1 MLEAS
6 FLSYYRRPDA
16 PRGRTR
22 KTHAEVGE
30 RSEEMSFIDQ
40 PAAQPS
46 RIPYINDNYL
56 ANEQELV
63 RALAEQADP
72 GESARQK
79 IMNTAAQLVRAVRK
93 NTKND
98 GGIEAFLK
106 TYDLSSD
113 EGVLLMCIAEA
124 LLRIPDADTADRLI
138 ADKITSANWKD
149 HVGTSDSLFVNAST
163 WGLMLTGKIL
173 TLDEIAGAN
182 PTKMLG
188 KLVSRAGEP
197 VVRTAMRQ
205 AMKIMGHQFVMGRN
219 IGEALKRA
227 MKSTDLPYRYSFD
240 MLGESALTAA
250 DAQRYL
256 DNYHAGI
263 KSIGDAH
270 VESADV
276 FSAPGISVKLS
287 ALHPRYEF
295 SHETR
300 VMKELVPNVLEL
312 AQHAREIGIGLTIDS
327 EEAHRFEMWLNI
339 FEEVYRDPSLD
350 GWDGLGVALQTYQ
363 RRGNDGL
370 RFLIDLASEIG
381 RRIPVRL
388 VKGAYWDSEVKWAQE
403 QGLDSYPVYTRKSH
417 SDVSYLAAAR
427 TALAAEDK
435 IYAQFA
441 THNAHTLASVLHY
454 AGSRRDYEFQR
465 LHGMGEELYA
475 EVVDPEKHDRPCRV
489 YAPVGNHED
498 LLPYLVR
505 RLLENGSNTSFV
517 NKIADESID
526 VQDIIADPLATA
538 RSHDYAAHDRIP
550 TPADIFQPERSN
562 SVGINIANRSVSKQL
577 LAELEEA
584 AAKPIT
590 AKPIVGGK
598 ELDGPEEPSVNPAN
612 VAEIVGV
619 CHQASSDAVIKAIDI
634 SVAAQPAWCR
644 LGAYERD
651 KILNRAADLYEKH
664 RDELL
669 GLIVR
674 EGGRSIP
681 DAISELREAVDFMRY
696 YGAQAKKH
704 FGEPIVLPGP
714 TGERNT
720 MSMRGKGVFIA
731 ISPWNFPLAIFTG
744 QVTAALAAGNA
755 VLAKPA
761 APTPLIAYRAIQL
774 LHEAGVPADVLHYVP
789 CGGRMIGE
797 AGVADPRIAGV
808 VFTGSTGVAQTIN
821 QTLAHRDGPIG
832 TLIAET
838 GGQNAMFVDSSA
850 LPEQVVHDSIYSAF
864 NSAGQRC
871 SALRL
876 LCVQE
881 EIEPRT
887 LDLLKGYMEELTIGD
902 PRHLS
907 TDVGPCIDD
916 PSRQGLAK
924 HVERMAK
931 EQKIVHRCTLPEG
944 SDIGTYFAPTLVEID
959 DISAL
964 TEEQFGPILHVV
976 KFKSRHLDDMVKA
989 VNGTGFGLTMGLHS
1003 RIDSR
1008 VAGLAADC
1016 GAGNLYVNRNMIGAV
1031 VGVQPFGGRGL
1042 SGTGPKAGGP
1052 HYVQR
1057 FGTEFT
1063 LSNNISAVGG
1073 NASLLTLG
1081 SD

>member
-1 MLEAS
+1 ME
-6 FLSYYRRPDA
+6 F
-16 PRGRTR
+16 
-22 KTHAEVGE
+22 
-30 RSEEMSFIDQ
+30 EMSFVDQ
-40 PAAQPS
+40 PAARES
-46 RIPYINDNYL
+46 SISYINENYL
-56 ANEQELV
+56 ADEQEIV
-63 RALAEQADP
+63 RNLAAEADP
-72 GESARQK
+72 GASTRQK
-79 IMNTAAQLVRAVRK
+79 IAETAAQLVRAVRK
-93 NTKND
+93 NSKND
-98 GGIEAFLK
+98 GGIEAFLQQ
-106 TYDLSSD
+106 YDLSSD
-113 EGVLLMCIAEA
+113 EGVLLMCVAEA

-138 ADKITSANWKD
+138 ADKITAAKWQD

-173 TLDEIAGAN
+173 TLDEIAKGN

-256 DNYHAGI
+256 DNYHEGI
-263 KSIGDAH
+263 KSIGDAR
-270 VESADV
+270 VESEDV

-295 SHETR
+295 SHEER
-300 VMKELVPNVLEL
+300 VMAELVPSVLEL
-312 AQHAREIGIGLTIDS
+312 AKHAKDIGIGLTIDS
-327 EEAHRFEMWLNI
+327 EEAHRLEMWLNI
-339 FEEVYRDPSLD
+339 FERVYRDPALD
-350 GWDGLGVALQTYQ
+350 GWDGFGVALQTYQ
-363 RRGNDGL
+363 RRGRVSL
-370 RFLIDLASEIG
+370 
-381 RRIPVRL
+381 RL

-403 QGLDSYPVYTRKSH
+403 QGLESYPVFTRKSH

-427 TALAAEDK
+427 AALGAGDK

-538 RSHDYAAHDRIP
+538 AAHDYAAHDLIP
-550 TPADIFQPERSN
+550 KPIDIFQPERDN
-562 SVGINIANRSVSKQL
+562 SHGVNLPNRTVSRAL
-577 LAELEEA
+577 LDALESA
-584 AAKPIT
+584 SKKPRT
-590 AKPIVGGK
+590 AKPIIGGK
-598 ELDGPEEPSVNPAN
+598 EVSGKEVPSVNPADSSE
-612 VAEIVGV
+612 VVGI
-619 CHQASSDAVIKAIDI
+619 CHQASGEDLDKAIEL
-634 SVAAQPAWCR
+634 SVAEQPSWDR
-644 LGAYERD
+644 LGAEERAR
-651 KILNRAADLYEKH
+651 ILNRAADLYEEH
-664 RDELL
+664 RDELIDL
-669 GLIVR
+669 CVR
-674 EGGRSIP
+674 EGGRTIP
-681 DAISELREAVDFMRY
+681 DCISELREAVDFMRY

-704 FGEPIVLPGP
+704 FGEPVVLPGP

-720 MSMRGKGVFIA
+720 YSMRGKGVFIA

-761 APTPLIAYRAIQL
+761 APTPIIAYRAIQL
-774 LHEAGVPADVLHYVP
+774 LHEAGVPPGVLHYVP
-789 CGGRMIGE
+789 CGGRLMGE
-797 AGVADPRIAGV
+797 RGVADPRIAGV
-808 VFTGSTGVAQTIN
+808 VFTGSTEVAQTIN

-907 TDVGPCIDD
+907 TDVGPVIDD
-916 PSRQGLAK
+916 PSRQILAK
-924 HVERMAK
+924 HVQRMGK
-931 EQKIVHRCTLPEG
+931 EQKIVHRRALPDG
-944 SDIGTYFAPTLVEID
+944 VDAGTFFSPTLVEID
-959 DISAL
+959 DIGAL
-964 TEEQFGPILHVV
+964 TEEQFGPVLHVV
-976 KFKSRHLDDMVKA
+976 KFKSRHLDKMVAA

-1031 VGVQPFGGRGL
+1031 VGVQPFGGCGL

>member
-1 MLEAS
+1 
-6 FLSYYRRPDA
+6 
-16 PRGRTR
+16 
-22 KTHAEVGE
+22 
-30 RSEEMSFIDQ
+30 MSFVDQ
-40 PAAQPS
+40 PAARES
-46 RIPYINDNYL
+46 SISFINENYL
-56 ANEQELV
+56 ADEQEIV
-63 RALAEQADP
+63 RKLAAEADP

-93 NTKND
+93 NSKD
-98 GGIEAFLK
+98 EGGIEAFLK
-106 TYDLSSD
+106 QYDLSSD

-138 ADKITSANWKD
+138 ADKITAARWQD
-149 HVGTSDSLFVNAST
+149 HVGTSDSVFVNAST

-173 TLDEIAGAN
+173 TLDEIATGN
-182 PTKMLG
+182 PTRMLG
-188 KLVSRAGEP
+188 KLISRAGEP

-227 MKSTDLPYRYSFD
+227 LKSTDLPYRYSFD

-256 DNYHAGI
+256 DNYHKGI
-263 KSIGDAH
+263 KSIGDAR

-287 ALHPRYEF
+287 ALHPRYEY
-295 SHETR
+295 SHEDR
-300 VMKELVPNVLEL
+300 VMAELVPTVLEL
-312 AQHAREIGIGLTIDS
+312 AKHAREIGIGLTIDS
-327 EEAHRFEMWLNI
+327 EEAHRLEMWLNI
-339 FEEVYRDPSLD
+339 FERVYRDPALD
-350 GWDGLGVALQTYQ
+350 GWDGFGVALQTYQ
-363 RRGNDGL
+363 RRGRDSL
-370 RFLIDLASEIG
+370 RFLIDLAGAVG

-403 QGLDSYPVYTRKSH
+403 QGLESYPVFTRKSH

-427 TALAAEDK
+427 AALDAGDK

-475 EVVDPEKHDRPCRV
+475 EVVDPEKHNRPCRV

-517 NKIADESID
+517 NRIADETIE
-526 VQDIIADPLATA
+526 VQDIVADPLATA
-538 RSHDYAAHDRIP
+538 AAHDYAAHDQIP
-550 TPADIFQPERSN
+550 RPVDIFQPEREN
-562 SVGINIANRSVSKQL
+562 SHGINLPNRSVSKAL
-577 LAELEEA
+577 LEGLEVA
-584 AAKPIT
+584 SKKTRTARPI
-590 AKPIVGGK
+590 IGGK
-598 ELDGPEEPSVNPAN
+598 EVSGKEEPSVNPAN
-612 VAEIVGV
+612 ISEVVGV
-619 CHQASSDAVIKAIDI
+619 CHQASGEHVDKAIEL
-634 SVAAQPAWCR
+634 SVAAQPRWDR
-644 LGAYERD
+644 LGADERAR
-651 KILNRAADLYEKH
+651 ILNRAADLYEQH
-664 RDELL
+664 RDELIDL
-669 GLIVR
+669 CVR
-674 EGGRSIP
+674 EGGRTIP
-681 DAISELREAVDFMRY
+681 DCISELREAVDFMRY

-720 MSMRGKGVFIA
+720 YSMRGKGVFIA

-761 APTPLIAYRAIQL
+761 APTTIIAYRAIQL
-774 LHEAGVPADVLHYVP
+774 LHEAGVPPDVLHFVP
-789 CGGRMIGE
+789 CGGRLMGE
-797 AGVADPRIAGV
+797 RGVADPRIAGV
-808 VFTGSTGVAQTIN
+808 VFTGSTEVAQTIN
-821 QTLAHRDGPIG
+821 QTLAHRNGPIG

-887 LDLLKGYMEELTIGD
+887 LSLLKGYMEELTIGD

-907 TDVGPCIDD
+907 TDVGPVIDD
-916 PSRQGLAK
+916 PSRKILAA
-924 HVERMAK
+924 HVERMGK
-931 EQKIVHRCTLPEG
+931 EQRIVHRRALP
-944 SDIGTYFAPTLVEID
+944 DGTEAGTFFEPTLVEID

-964 TEEQFGPILHVV
+964 TEEQFGPVLHVV
-976 KFKSRHLDDMVKA
+976 KFKSRHLDKMVAA

-1008 VAGLAADC
+1008 VAGVAADC
-1016 GAGNLYVNRNMIGAV
+1016 RAGNLYINRNMIGAV
-1031 VGVQPFGGRGL
+1031 VGVQPFGGCGL

>member
-1 MLEAS
+1 
-6 FLSYYRRPDA
+6 
-16 PRGRTR
+16 
-22 KTHAEVGE
+22 
-30 RSEEMSFIDQ
+30 MSFTDQ

-46 RIPYINDNYL
+46 SVPYINDHYL
-56 ANEQELV
+56 ADEQELV
-63 RALAEQADP
+63 RSLAEEADP
-72 GESARQK
+72 GASARRK
-79 IMNTAAQLVRAVRK
+79 IGDTAAQLVRAVRR
-93 NTKND
+93 NTENE
-98 GGIEAFLK
+98 GGIEAFLQQ
-106 TYDLSSD
+106 YDLSSD

-138 ADKITSANWKD
+138 ADKITAARWQD
-149 HVGTSDSLFVNAST
+149 HIGTSDSLFVNAST

-173 TLDEIAGAN
+173 TLDEIATGN
-182 PTKMLG
+182 PTKLLG
-188 KLVSRAGEP
+188 KLVSGAGEP

-205 AMKIMGHQFVMGRN
+205 AMKIMGHQFVMGRT
-219 IGEALKRA
+219 IGEALRRA

-256 DNYHAGI
+256 DSYHQGI
-263 KSIGDAH
+263 ESIGDEE
-270 VESADV
+270 VEAEDV
-276 FSAPGISVKLS
+276 FAAPGISVKLS
-287 ALHPRYEF
+287 ALHPRYEY
-295 SHETR
+295 SHEDR
-300 VMKELVPNVLEL
+300 VMAELVPHVLEL
-312 AQHAREIGIGLTIDS
+312 AKHAKDVGIGLTIDS

-339 FEEVYRDPSLD
+339 FERVYRDPALN
-350 GWDGLGVALQTYQ
+350 GWDGFGVALQTYQ
-363 RRGNDGL
+363 KRGRDGL
-370 RFLIDLASEIG
+370 RFLIELAEGVG

-388 VKGAYWDSEVKWAQE
+388 VKGAYWDSEIKWAQE
-403 QGLDSYPVYTRKSH
+403 QGLESYPVFTRKSH
-417 SDVSYLAAAR
+417 SDVSYLAAAHA
-427 TALAAEDK
+427 ALAAGDR

-441 THNAHTLASVLHY
+441 THNAHTLASVLHF

-475 EVVDPEKHDRPCRV
+475 EVVDPDKHDRPCRV

-505 RLLENGSNTSFV
+505 RLLETGSNTSFV
-517 NKIADESID
+517 NKIADESIA
-526 VQDIIADPLATA
+526 VEDIIADPLATA
-538 RSHDYAAHDRIP
+538 AAHDYAAHDRIP
-550 TPADIFQPERSN
+550 APADIFQPERRN
-562 SVGINIANRSVSKQL
+562 SQGINLPDRSVSTKL
-577 LAELEEA
+577 LAGLEA
-584 AAKPIT
+584 ASSKPVT
-590 AKPIVGGK
+590 ARPIIGGK
-598 ELDGPEEPSVNPAN
+598 EVSGAEEPSVNPADTS
-612 VAEIVGV
+612 EIVGV
-619 CHQASSDAVIKAIDI
+619 CHQAAAGDVKKAIDL
-634 SVAAQPAWCR
+634 SVAAQPSWDR
-644 LGAYERD
+644 RGAGERAA
-651 KILNRAADLYEKH
+651 ILNRAADLYEEH
-664 RDELL
+664 REELL
-669 GLIVR
+669 ALIVR
-674 EGGRSIP
+674 EGGRTIP
-681 DAISELREAVDFMRY
+681 DAVSELREAVDFMRY
-696 YGAQAKKH
+696 YGAQAVRH
-704 FGEPIVLPGP
+704 FGEPILLPGP

-720 MSMRGKGVFIA
+720 YEMRGKGVFIA
-731 ISPWNFPLAIFTG
+731 ISPWNFPLAIYTG
-744 QVTAALAAGNA
+744 QITAALAAGNA

-761 APTPLIAYRAIQL
+761 APTTLVAYRAIQL
-774 LHEAGVPADVLHYVP
+774 LHEAGVPPEVLHFVP
-789 CGGRMIGE
+789 CGGRLMGE
-797 AGVADPRIAGV
+797 HGVADPRIAGV

-821 QTLAHRDGPIG
+821 QTLAGRDGPIG

-850 LPEQVVHDSIYSAF
+850 LPEQVVHDAIYSAF

-881 EIEPRT
+881 DIEPRT

-916 PSRQGLAK
+916 PSRRTLTA
-924 HVERMAK
+924 HVERMGK
-931 EQKIVHRCTLPEG
+931 EQRIVHRCTLSAEHEA
-944 SDIGTYFAPTLVEID
+944 GTFFAPTLVEID
-959 DISAL
+959 DVSAL

-976 KFKSRHLDDMVKA
+976 KFKSRHLDKMVEA
-989 VNGTGFGLTMGLHS
+989 VNNTGFGLTMGLHS

-1008 VAGLAADC
+1008 VRGVAANSK
-1016 GAGNLYVNRNMIGAV
+1016 AGNLYVNRNMIGAV

-1052 HYVQR
+1052 NYVQR

>member
-1 MLEAS
+1 
-6 FLSYYRRPDA
+6 
-16 PRGRTR
+16 
-22 KTHAEVGE
+22 
-30 RSEEMSFIDQ
+30 MSFIDQ

-46 RIPYINDNYL
+46 SIAYINDNYL
-56 ANEQELV
+56 ADEQTIVRELAA
-63 RALAEQADP
+63 RADT
-72 GESARQK
+72 GESARRK
-79 IMNTAAQLVRAVRK
+79 ILDTAAQLVRAVRK
-93 NTKND
+93 NTRND
-98 GGIEAFLK
+98 GGIEAFLQQ
-106 TYDLSSD
+106 YDLSSD

-138 ADKITSANWKD
+138 ADKITAARWQD

-173 TLDEIAGAN
+173 TLDEIAKGN
-182 PTKMLG
+182 PTRLLG

-256 DNYHAGI
+256 DNYHEGI
-263 KSIGDAH
+263 KSIAEGPQIDAP
-270 VESADV
+270 DV

-287 ALHPRYEF
+287 ALHPRYEY
-295 SHETR
+295 SHEER
-300 VMKELVPNVLEL
+300 VMAELVPAVLEL
-312 AQHAREIGIGLTIDS
+312 AKHAKEVGIGLTIDS
-327 EEAHRFEMWLNI
+327 EEAHRLEMWLNI
-339 FEEVYRDPSLD
+339 FERIYRDPALD
-350 GWDGLGVALQTYQ
+350 GWDGFGVALQTYQ
-363 RRGNDGL
+363 RRGNDAM
-370 RFLIDLASEIG
+370 RFLIELADDVG

-388 VKGAYWDSEVKWAQE
+388 VKGAYWDSEVKWGQE
-403 QGLDSYPVYTRKSH
+403 QGLESYPVFTRKSH
-417 SDVSYLAAAR
+417 SDISYLAAAR
-427 TALAAEDK
+427 AALDAGDR

-441 THNAHTLASVLHY
+441 THNAHTLASILHF

-475 EVVDPEKHDRPCRV
+475 EVVDPAKHDRPCRV

-526 VQDIIADPLATA
+526 VMDIIADPLELAA
-538 RSHDYAAHDRIP
+538 KHDYAAHDRIP
-550 TPADIFQPERSN
+550 TPGDIFQPERDN
-562 SVGINIANRSVSKQL
+562 SRGVNLPDRSVSRQL
-577 LAELEEA
+577 LADLDA
-584 AAKPIT
+584 ASKKPIT
-590 AKPIVGGK
+590 AKPIIGGK
-598 ELDGPEEPSVNPAN
+598 EMDGKEQPSVNPAN
-612 VAEIVGV
+612 TSEVIGV
-619 CHQASSDAVIKAIDI
+619 CHQANEEHVDRAIEL
-634 SVAAQPAWCR
+634 SVAAQPAWDR
-644 LGAYERD
+644 LGGNERAN
-651 KILNRAADLYEKH
+651 ILNRAADLFEKH
-664 RDELL
+664 SDELL
-669 GLIVR
+669 RLCVM
-674 EGGRSIP
+674 EGGRSVP
-681 DAISELREAVDFMRY
+681 DSISELREAVDFMRY
-696 YGAQAKKH
+696 YGAQARKH
-704 FGEPIVLPGP
+704 YGEPIVMPGP

-720 MSMRGKGVFIA
+720 YSMRGRGVFIA

-761 APTPLIAYRAIQL
+761 APTPLVAYRAVQL
-774 LHEAGVPADVLHYVP
+774 LHEAGVPQDLLHFIP
-789 CGGRMIGE
+789 GSGRLVGE
-797 AGVADPRIAGV
+797 RAVADPRVAGV
-808 VFTGSTGVAQTIN
+808 VFTGSTEVAQTIN

-832 TLIAET
+832 VLIAET

-850 LPEQVVHDSIYSAF
+850 LPEQVVHDAIYSAF

-887 LDLLKGYMEELTIGD
+887 LNLLKGYMDELVIGD

-907 TDVGPCIDD
+907 TDVGPVIDD
-916 PSRQGLAK
+916 PSRVTLEA

-931 EQKIVHRCTLPEG
+931 EQTLVHRCALPAET
-944 SDIGTYFAPTLVEID
+944 SIGTYFAPTLVEID

-964 TEEQFGPILHVV
+964 KREEFGPVLHVL
-976 KFKSRHLDDMVKA
+976 KFKSRHLDKMVAA
-989 VNGTGFGLTMGLHS
+989 VNSTGFGLTMGIHS

-1008 VAGLAADC
+1008 IAGLAADC

-1052 HYVQR
+1052 NYVQR

>member
-1 MLEAS
+1 
-6 FLSYYRRPDA
+6 
-16 PRGRTR
+16 
-22 KTHAEVGE
+22 
-30 RSEEMSFIDQ
+30 MSFIDQ

-46 RIPYINDNYL
+46 SISYINDNYL
-56 ANEQELV
+56 AD
-63 RALAEQADP
+63 EQAIVRELAARADT
-72 GESARQK
+72 GESARRK
-79 IMNTAAQLVRAVRK
+79 ILDTAAQLVRAVRE
-93 NTKND
+93 NTRND
-98 GGIEAFLK
+98 GGIEAFLQQ
-106 TYDLSSD
+106 YDLSSD

-138 ADKITSANWKD
+138 ADKITAARWQD

-173 TLDEIAGAN
+173 TLDDMATGN
-182 PTKMLG
+182 PTRLLG

-240 MLGESALTAA
+240 MLGESALTAG

-256 DNYHAGI
+256 DNYHEGI
-263 KSIGDAH
+263 KSIAKGPQIDAP
-270 VESADV
+270 DV
-276 FSAPGISVKLS
+276 FAAPGISVKLS
-287 ALHPRYEF
+287 ALHPRYEY
-295 SHETR
+295 SHEER
-300 VMKELVPNVLEL
+300 VMAELVPAVLEL
-312 AQHAREIGIGLTIDS
+312 AKHAKEVGIGLTIDS
-327 EEAHRFEMWLNI
+327 EEAHRLEMWLNI
-339 FEEVYRDPSLD
+339 FERIYRDPALD
-350 GWDGLGVALQTYQ
+350 GWDGFGVALQTYQ
-363 RRGNDGL
+363 RRGNDAM
-370 RFLIDLASEIG
+370 RFLIELADDVG

-388 VKGAYWDSEVKWAQE
+388 VKGAYWDSEVKWGQE
-403 QGLDSYPVYTRKSH
+403 QGLESYPVFTRKSH
-417 SDVSYLAAAR
+417 SDISYLAAAR
-427 TALAAEDK
+427 AALDAGDK

-441 THNAHTLASVLHY
+441 THNAHTLASILHF

-475 EVVDPEKHDRPCRV
+475 EVVDPAKHDRPCRV

-526 VQDIIADPLATA
+526 VMDIIADPLELAA
-538 RSHDYAAHDRIP
+538 KHDYAAHDRIP
-550 TPADIFQPERSN
+550 TPGDIFRPERDN
-562 SVGINIANRSVSKQL
+562 SRGVNLPDRSVSRQL
-577 LAELEEA
+577 LADLDA
-584 AAKPIT
+584 ASKKPIT
-590 AKPIVGGK
+590 AKPIIGGK
-598 ELDGPEEPSVNPAN
+598 EMDGKESPSVNPAN
-612 VAEIVGV
+612 TSEVIGV
-619 CHQASSDAVIKAIDI
+619 CHQASEEHVDKAIEL
-634 SVAAQPAWCR
+634 SVAAQPAWDR
-644 LGAYERD
+644 LGGNERAN
-651 KILNRAADLYEKH
+651 ILNRAADLFEKH
-664 RDELL
+664 SDELL
-669 GLIVR
+669 RLCVM
-674 EGGRSIP
+674 EGGRSVP
-681 DAISELREAVDFMRY
+681 DSISELREAVDFMRY
-696 YGAQAKKH
+696 YGAQARKH
-704 FGEPIVLPGP
+704 YGEPIVMPGP

-720 MSMRGKGVFIA
+720 YSMRGRGVFIA

-761 APTPLIAYRAIQL
+761 APTPLVAYRAVQL
-774 LHEAGVPADVLHYVP
+774 LHEAGVPQDLLHFIP
-789 CGGRMIGE
+789 GSGRLIGE
-797 AGVADPRIAGV
+797 RAVADPRVAGV
-808 VFTGSTGVAQTIN
+808 VFTGSTEVAQTIN

-832 TLIAET
+832 VLIAET

-850 LPEQVVHDSIYSAF
+850 LPEQVVHDAIYSAF

-887 LDLLKGYMEELTIGD
+887 LDLLKGYMDELVIGD

-907 TDVGPCIDD
+907 TDVGPVIDD
-916 PSRQGLAK
+916 PSRVTLEA

-931 EQKIVHRCTLPEG
+931 EQTLVHRCALPAET
-944 SDIGTYFAPTLVEID
+944 SIGTYFAPTLVEID

-964 TEEQFGPILHVV
+964 KREEFGPVLHVL
-976 KFKSRHLDDMVKA
+976 KFKSRHLDKMVAA
-989 VNGTGFGLTMGLHS
+989 VNSTGFGLTMGIHS

-1008 VAGLAADC
+1008 IAGLAADC

-1052 HYVQR
+1052 NYVQR